1 MNYTKKF
8 PAQFTSYDEFEAKL
22 IENNAE
28 CAYQYTKM
36 VLSLNLS
43 SLRKCLV

>member
-8 PAQFTSYDEFEAKL
+8 PAQFASYDEFEAKL

-28 CAYQYTKM
+28 CAYQYTK
-36 VLSLNLS
+36 
-43 SLRKCLV
+43 KWY